1 MNYATT
7 LLAAVLLGV
16 GFVLQQYS
24 AEQEP
29 ESRFLRLRILTDLLR
44 QPRWLL
50 GIVCMVAG
58 YVLLAWSID
67 HLELTVVEPL
77 LTTYLIWA
85 LLLAVPMSRQPVKAA
100 EVIGALILI
109 GGVTLLSLSRSTTPV
124 GLSFGSLS
132 HWYAAAIIAGVA
144 FIAVVIGHRRQG
156 QVRATLT
163 GVAAGLVFGIQD
175 ALTRQT
181 LQGLQGHSWT
191 VLFTTWSAYALV
203 GAGILGIWLMQNAFS
218 AAPLH
223 ASLPAIAACEPL
235 AGIALGILVFGDR
248 VQVTPGML
256 AIEAGG
262 IAALIVGVIAV
273 ARSSAFSGL
282 RKITDVIRP
291 GPDGAD
297 SRTPDGPAAHP
308 SGDGA
313 PRRSLR
319 RPPERGR
326 YDGAV
331 SAAPVNGVV
340 PDGPVNGVVPDG
352 PAARKFSRSAH
363 WWQVH
368 DSASGGDGR

>member
-1 MNYATT
+1 VNYATG

-50 GIVCMVAG
+50 GIACMVTG

-85 LLLAVPMSRQPVKAA
+85 LLLAVPVSRQPVKVG

-124 GLSFGSLS
+124 GLSFGSFS

-203 GAGILGIWLMQNAFS
+203 GAGIVGIWLMQNAFS

-223 ASLPAIAACEPL
+223 ASLPGIAAGEPL

-256 AIEAGG
+256 AVEAGG

-291 GPDGAD
+291 GLDGAD
-297 SRTPDGPAAHP
+297 PQTPDGPAARP
-308 SGDGA
+308 SRDGS
-313 PRRSLR
+313 PRRSRR
-319 RPPERGR
+319 RPPDGVV
-326 YDGAV
+326 DGAV
-331 SAAPVNGVV
+331 SAAPVNGMV
-340 PDGPVNGVVPDG
+340 PGGR
-352 PAARKFSRSAH
+352 AARKFSRSAH
-363 WWQVH
+363 WRQVH